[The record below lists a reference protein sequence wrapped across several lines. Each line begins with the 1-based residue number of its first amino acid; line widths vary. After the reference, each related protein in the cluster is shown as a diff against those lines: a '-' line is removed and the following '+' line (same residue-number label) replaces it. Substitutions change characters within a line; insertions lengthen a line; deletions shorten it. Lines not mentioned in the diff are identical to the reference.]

1 MRNQDIR
8 NAAKEKG
15 VRLWRVAERIG
26 VTNSYFSVML
36 RKPFSDAERA
46 NVYAIIDQLAKEG
59 EE

>member
-46 NVYAIIDQLAKEG
+46 NV
-59 EE
+59 